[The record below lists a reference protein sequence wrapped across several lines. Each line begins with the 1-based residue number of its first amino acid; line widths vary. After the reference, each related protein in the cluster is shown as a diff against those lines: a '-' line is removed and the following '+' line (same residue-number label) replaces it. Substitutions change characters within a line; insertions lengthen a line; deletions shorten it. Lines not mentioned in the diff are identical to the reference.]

1 MAENEPLSQK
11 EIDEMMKA
19 SKNSDRRTNG
29 EQPKTRKVVDEISL
43 AWYPNVYRGS
53 DGRLYRLP
61 RDRPFED
68 RRVIKGGG
76 RSLTGLPRTIGE
88 KIVCAPENVDFDG
101 RYVLYSFL
109 HKGGFIEINPFLRRV
124 YDKLTEFGY
133 EGFKDGIPYLLLA
146 KHKVRDGEVDG
157 EVDGVYIVARHNG
170 IFEFY
175 GDRFEGTDA
184 ESYRNGLGVKLQEW
198 LGKKTIP
205 AVIAQKNLDDVC
217 LDLNEELGL
226 ETADQRDLGDLT
238 PKREI
243 KY

>member
-1 MAENEPLSQK
+1 MERFINGKLKNKIKMAENEPLSQK

-19 SKNSDRRTNG
+19 SKNPDSKNPDSKNPDRRTNG

-43 AWYPNVYRGS
+43 AWYPNVRRDS

-109 HKGGFIEINPFLRRV
+109 HK
-124 YDKLTEFGY
+124 
-133 EGFKDGIPYLLLA
+133 
-146 KHKVRDGEVDG
+146 
-157 EVDGVYIVARHNG
+157 
-170 IFEFY
+170 
-175 GDRFEGTDA
+175 
-184 ESYRNGLGVKLQEW
+184 
-198 LGKKTIP
+198 
-205 AVIAQKNLDDVC
+205 
-217 LDLNEELGL
+217 
-226 ETADQRDLGDLT
+226 
-238 PKREI
+238 
-243 KY
+243 

>member
-68 RRVIKGGG
+68 RKVIKKDRV
-76 RSLTGLPRTIGE
+76 RSLIGLPRTIGE

-146 KHKVRDGEVDG
+146 KHKVRDG